1 MTMTHI
7 RPALLLT
14 AFLAML
20 AACKPAETGPTE
32 SADAKAASPSVAT
45 VNGKAI
51 SKATFDEFLNFAT
64 QGRVQ
69 EINEEQKTQLLD
81 QLINMEV
88 VAQAAEKDGLA
99 KDAELQSRLDLIRS
113 QLLADA
119 ASTKYVEANPV
130 TDAEIK
136 AEYDAQVANQP
147 KQYRARHILVDDKAV
162 ADDVIKQ
169 LQGGAD
175 FAKLA
180 KDKSKDSSAA
190 NGGDLDWFS
199 PQSMVKPF
207 ADAVIA
213 LEKGQFT
220 QAPVQ
225 SQFGWHVIKL
235 DDVRTPEPPAYDD
248 VKDQVKMIAQRK
260 KLQAYIDGL
269 KATAKIE
276 KTPVAADETPVTQ

>member
-1 MTMTHI
+1 MTQI

-20 AACKPAETGPTE
+20 AACKPAETGSGE
-32 SADAKAASPSVAT
+32 SAAADATTAAAAASVAT
-45 VNGKAI
+45 VNGKVI

-64 QGRVQ
+64 QGRVA
-69 EINEEQKTQLLD
+69 EINDEQKTQLLD
-81 QLINMEV
+81 QLINMEI

-99 KDAELQSRLDLIRS
+99 KDAELQSRLDLIRA

-119 ASTKYVEANPV
+119 ASTKYAEANPV
-130 TDAEIK
+130 TDEEVK
-136 AEYDAQVANQP
+136 AEYDSQVASQP

-162 ADDVIKQ
+162 ADEVIKQ

-199 PQSMVKPF
+199 PQAMVKPF
-207 ADAVIA
+207 SDAVVA

-235 DDVRTPEPPAYDD
+235 EDVRTPEPPAFDD
-248 VKDQVKMIAQRK
+248 VKEQVKMIAQRK

-269 KATAKIE
+269 RATAKIE
-276 KTPVAADETPVTQ
+276 KTP

>member
-1 MTMTHI
+1 MTQI

-20 AACKPAETGPTE
+20 AACKPAETG
-32 SADAKAASPSVAT
+32 SAETAAAEAAAASPSVAT
-45 VNGKAI
+45 VNGKVI

-64 QGRVQ
+64 QGRV
-69 EINEEQKTQLLD
+69 EEVNDEQKTMMLD

-88 VAQAAEKDGLA
+88 VAQAAEKDGLE
-99 KDAELQSRLDLIRS
+99 KDPELQSRLNLIRA

-119 ASTKYVEANPV
+119 ASTKYAEANPV

-136 AEYDAQVANQP
+136 AEYDSQVASQP

-190 NGGDLDWFS
+190 SGGDLDWFS
-199 PQSMVKPF
+199 PQAMVKPF
-207 ADAVIA
+207 ADAVVA
-213 LEKGQFT
+213 LEKGQYT
-220 QAPVQ
+220 QVPVQ

-235 DDVRTPEPPAYDD
+235 DDVRSPEPPAFDE

-276 KTPVAADETPVTQ
+276 KTP

>member
-1 MTMTHI
+1 MTQI

-20 AACKPAETGPTE
+20 AACKPAETD
-32 SADAKAASPSVAT
+32 SAEKAAAGAAAAPTVAS
-45 VNGKAI
+45 VNGKVI
-51 SKATFDEFLNFAT
+51 TKATFDEFLTFAT
-64 QGRVQ
+64 QGRV
-69 EINEEQKTQLLD
+69 EEVTDEQKSMMLD

-88 VAQAAEKDGLA
+88 VAQAAEKDGLE
-99 KDAELQSRLDLIRS
+99 KDPELQSRLNLIRA

-119 ASTKYVEANPV
+119 ASTKYAETNPV
-130 TDAEIK
+130 TEAEIK
-136 AEYDAQVANQP
+136 AEYDSQVANQP

-180 KDKSKDSSAA
+180 KEKSKDSSAA

-199 PQSMVKPF
+199 PQAMVKPF
-207 ADAVIA
+207 ADAVVA
-213 LEKGQFT
+213 LEKGQYT

-235 DDVRTPEPPAYDD
+235 DDVRTPEPPAFDD
-248 VKDQVKMIAQRK
+248 VKEQVKMLAQRK

-276 KTPVAADETPVTQ
+276 KTP